1 MGESPTSLKRYLGA
15 QLRQLRV
22 AAGLKPVDVM
32 EELACSR
39 SKVTKIERGQ
49 VGIREKELE
58 ALLRLYKAEP
68 DLAAG
73 LVEVAR
79 EARKRGWWA
88 SENLTS
94 SVPPFFRTFIGLE
107 ASAEEI
113 WTYQSELVPG
123 LLQTEAYSR
132 AVVNAVSPNL
142 DVIEVERRLKVR
154 KQRQAR
160 LIGLSPPR
168 IVAVVNEGVV
178 REVIGGPEVMREQ
191 LRFLIDIQKEIP
203 VEVRVKPFAAGAH
216 PVIGFNFV
224 VLRDHD
230 HDEPTTVYVDGLT
243 KADYLDAATDPQDLA
258 IYTEAFERLRT
269 VALPADESRTLIASV
284 MADL

>member
-1 MGESPTSLKRYLGA
+1 MGESPTSLKRYLGG

-22 AAGLKPVDVM
+22 AAGLKPTDVM
-32 EELACSR
+32 EALQCSR

-58 ALLRLYKAEP
+58 ALLELYGAEP
-68 DLAAG
+68 G
-73 LVEVAR
+73 LRSGLIATGR

-88 SENLTS
+88 AEQLTS
-94 SVPPFFRTFIGLE
+94 SVPEFFRTFIGLE

-123 LLQTEAYSR
+123 LLQTEAYTR
-132 AVVNAVSPNL
+132 AVILAVSPDL
-142 DVIEVERRLKVR
+142 DVVEVERRLKVR

-160 LIGLSPPR
+160 LIGLEPPR
-168 IVAVVNEGVV
+168 IVAVLNEGVI

-191 LRFLIDIQKEIP
+191 LQFLLDIQQEIP
-203 VEVRVKPFAAGAH
+203 VEVLVKPFSAGAH

-224 VLRDHD
+224 ILRDHD
-230 HDEPTTVYVDGLT
+230 QDEPNTVYVDGLT
-243 KADYLDAATDPQDLA
+243 KADYLDAATDPQDLV
-258 IYTEAFERLRT
+258 IYCDAFERLRT
-269 VALPADESRTLIASV
+269 VTLPTGESRTLIASV